1 MGEYPRFLGKF
12 QVNTLECIISLN
24 SLALFEMLYIKK
36 RMDENALPC

>member
-24 SLALFEMLYIKK
+24 SLALFEMLLII
-36 RMDENALPC
+36 